1 MTSAEEPFVRLP
13 SFSFLGGTGMPRIE
27 KLPQSVVNRIAAGE
41 VVERPASVVKELL
54 ENALDSGP
62 TRIDVELEQGGIAL
76 VRIVDDGCGIPPAEL
91 PLAVAAHATSK
102 LRTAEDLDQIGTLG
116 FRGEA
121 LASIGEVSRLTL
133 RSRQRGAAG
142 NAITVDGGREGEVV
156 PDGCAVGTTVEVR
169 QLFGNVPARRAFL
182 RAAQT
187 EWSHASEA
195 FVRTALA
202 HPGVAFSLSH
212 QASAEGKPRRPHD
225 LPAAADWRERI
236 AGVFGHTL
244 ADRLLEIEADD
255 GEIAVSGFVGRPEDD
270 MASGRLQ
277 HLFVAG
283 RPFRDRAILHAVQ
296 EAYRGLLLTGRQP
309 IAFLRF
315 DLPPDAVDV
324 NVHPAKMEVRFR
336 EPARLYRL
344 VLSALRSR
352 FLAGGTGTR
361 LVPPSVASPPSS
373 QRPPEPASTPSFPAW
388 SLPAPSD
395 PAALP
400 EQRPTETAAVTV
412 AGPAAWELDEPTV
425 ETPTPLVASPQ
436 RAVQMHDRY
445 IVVESGEGIEVI
457 DQHALHERV
466 LYERLKAS
474 VASGGLE
481 VQRLLVPERVD
492 LPPAEL
498 EIIQEH
504 TAALG
509 QAGMRIEHFGGQTVI
524 VTSKPALA
532 GNTPAREIV
541 REVLDRLAA
550 AASAGGSPALLIDEV
565 LHGMACK
572 AAIKAGDRL
581 SQAEVDSLVS
591 DRRLVPESHHCPH
604 GRPTSLTLS
613 RRDLDRQ
620 FRRT

>member
-1 MTSAEEPFVRLP
+1 
-13 SFSFLGGTGMPRIE
+13 MPRIE
-27 KLPQSVVNRIAAGE
+27 KLPPSVVNRIAAGE

-54 ENALDSGP
+54 ENALDAGP
-62 TRIDVELEQGGIAL
+62 TRIDVELEQGGVAL
-76 VRIVDDGCGIPPAEL
+76 VRVVDDGCGIAPEEL
-91 PLAVAAHATSK
+91 SLAVAAHATSK
-102 LRTAEDLDQIGTLG
+102 LRTADDLDRIGTLG

-121 LASIGEVSRLTL
+121 LASIGEVARLTL
-133 RSRQRGAAG
+133 RSRQAQAAGAAL
-142 NAITVDGGREGEVV
+142 TVDGGRVGEVI

-182 RAAQT
+182 RAPQT

-195 FVRTALA
+195 FVRTALG
-202 HPGVAFSLSH
+202 HPGIAFTLAH
-212 QASAEGKPRRPHD
+212 QPSATARPRQVHD
-225 LPAAADWRERI
+225 LPRADAWRDRI
-236 AGVFGHTL
+236 AGLFGHEL
-244 ADRLLEIEADD
+244 ADCLLEIEADD
-255 GEIAVSGFVGRPEDD
+255 GEIGVTGYVGRPEHD

-283 RPFRDRAILHAVQ
+283 RPFRDRSILHAVQ
-296 EAYRGLLLTGRQP
+296 EAYRGLLLSGRQP

-344 VLSALRSR
+344 VLSALRTR
-352 FLAGGTGTR
+352 FLTDGTTTR
-361 LVPPSVASPPSS
+361 LVPPA
-373 QRPPEPASTPSFPAW
+373 A
-388 SLPAPSD
+388 APWA
-395 PAALP
+395 PAAPVFP
-400 EQRPTETAAVTV
+400 EWTTPRAGQRLDDQPSRTVDQAGHAVGEPWTGGLRAGAAV
-412 AGPAAWELDEPTV
+412 AERPAAWEAEDAAPAAAADAE
-425 ETPTPLVASPQ
+425 

-445 IVVESGEGIEVI
+445 IVVESGDGIEVI

-474 VASGGLE
+474 VAAGGLE
-481 VQRLLVPERVD
+481 VQPLLVPERVE

-498 EIIQEH
+498 ELVQEH
-504 TAALG
+504 AAALER
-509 QAGMRIEHFGGQTVI
+509 AGMRVEPFGGATVI

-532 GNTPAREIV
+532 GDAPARELV

-550 AASAGGSPALLIDEV
+550 AASAGGTVGLLVDEV
-565 LHGMACK
+565 LHGLACK

-581 SQAEVDSLVS
+581 SQAEVDSLVR
-591 DRRLVPESHHCPH
+591 DRRLVPAAHHCPH

>member
-1 MTSAEEPFVRLP
+1 
-13 SFSFLGGTGMPRIE
+13 MPRIE

-54 ENALDSGP
+54 ENALDAGP
-62 TRIDVELEQGGIAL
+62 TRIDVELEQGGVAL
-76 VRIVDDGCGIPPAEL
+76 VRVVDDGCGIAAEEL
-91 PLAVAAHATSK
+91 SLAVAAHATSK
-102 LRTAEDLDQIGTLG
+102 LRTADDLDRIGTLG

-121 LASIGEVSRLTL
+121 LASIGEVARLTI
-133 RSRQRGAAG
+133 RSRQAGQAGATL
-142 NAITVDGGREGEVV
+142 TVDGGRVGEVM
-156 PDGCAVGTTVEVR
+156 PDGCAVGTAVEVR

-195 FVRTALA
+195 FVRTALG
-202 HPGVAFSLSH
+202 HPGIAFTLAH
-212 QASAEGKPRRPHD
+212 QPSASARPRRVHD
-225 LPAAADWRERI
+225 LPTAASWRERI
-236 AGVFGHTL
+236 AGLFGHAL
-244 ADRLLEIEADD
+244 ADGLLEIEADD
-255 GEIAVSGFVGRPEDD
+255 GEIGVTGYVGRPEHD

-283 RPFRDRAILHAVQ
+283 RPFRDRSILHAVQ
-296 EAYRGLLLTGRQP
+296 EAYRGLLLSGRQP

-344 VLSALRSR
+344 VLSALRTR
-352 FLAGGTGTR
+352 FLTDGTTTR
-361 LVPPSVASPPSS
+361 LVPPPV
-373 QRPPEPASTPSFPAW
+373 
-388 SLPAPSD
+388 SLPAPASEPFSEWSRPD
-395 PAALP
+395 GDQRTERQPVRHEQQAFAEPWAAGVPAG
-400 EQRPTETAAVTV
+400 AAV
-412 AGPAAWELDEPTV
+412 ARRPAAWEAEDAMPA
-425 ETPTPLVASPQ
+425 VAGDAE

-445 IVVESGEGIEVI
+445 IVVESRDGIEVI

-474 VASGGLE
+474 VAAGGLE
-481 VQRLLVPERVD
+481 VQPLLVPEKVD
-492 LPPAEL
+492 LPPTEL
-498 EIIQEH
+498 ELVQEH
-504 TAALG
+504 AAALER
-509 QAGMRIEHFGGQTVI
+509 AGMRVEPFGGATVI
-524 VTSKPALA
+524 VTSKPVLA
-532 GNTPAREIV
+532 GAAPASELI
-541 REVLDRLAA
+541 REVLERLAA
-550 AASAGGSPALLIDEV
+550 AAAGGTPAGLLVDEV
-565 LHGMACK
+565 LHGLACK
-572 AAIKAGDRL
+572 AAIKAGDPL
-581 SQAEVDSLVS
+581 SQAEVNALVH

>member
-1 MTSAEEPFVRLP
+1 
-13 SFSFLGGTGMPRIE
+13 MPRIE
-27 KLPQSVVNRIAAGE
+27 KLSPSVVNRIAAGE

-54 ENALDSGP
+54 ENSLDAGP
-62 TRIDVELEQGGIAL
+62 SRIDVELEQGGIAL
-76 VRIVDDGCGIPPAEL
+76 VRIVDDGFGIPADEL
-91 PLAVAAHATSK
+91 PLAVTAHATSK
-102 LRTAEDLDQIGTLG
+102 LRTAEDLDRIGTLG

-121 LASIGEVSRLTL
+121 LASIGEVARLTL
-133 RSRQRGAAG
+133 RSRPPGQTGA
-142 NAITVDGGREGEVV
+142 AITVDGGRMGEVM
-156 PDGCAVGTTVEVR
+156 PDGCAVGTSIEVR

-187 EWSHASEA
+187 EWSHAAEA

-212 QASAEGKPRRPHD
+212 QPSATGTARRVHD
-225 LPAAADWRERI
+225 LPPASIWRGRI
-236 AGVFGHTL
+236 ADLFGHDL
-244 ADRLLEIEADD
+244 AERLLEVEADD
-255 GEIAVSGFVGRPEDD
+255 GEIAVSGYVGRPEDD

-283 RPFRDRAILHAVQ
+283 RPFRDRSILHAVQ
-296 EAYRGLLLTGRQP
+296 EAYRGLLLSGRQP

-315 DLPPDAVDV
+315 DLPADAVDV

-336 EPARLYRL
+336 EPSRLYRL

-361 LVPPSVASPPSS
+361 LVPPLPAAEPASGTI
-373 QRPPEPASTPSFPAW
+373 RPEPLLPFSGWNHPEGRGAITSAPEPARWPSHTLPAASDTKAAPAW
-388 SLPAPSD
+388 EVD
-395 PAALP
+395 D
-400 EQRPTETAAVTV
+400 RPT
-412 AGPAAWELDEPTV
+412 P
-425 ETPTPLVASPQ
+425 PLRGE

-445 IVVESGEGIEVI
+445 IVVESDAGIEVI

-466 LYERLKAS
+466 LYERFRAS
-474 VASGGLE
+474 VATGGLE
-481 VQRLLVPERVD
+481 VQPLLVPERLE
-492 LPPAEL
+492 LPPADLEL
-498 EIIQEH
+498 VREH
-504 TAALG
+504 AQTLT
-509 QAGMRIEHFGGQTVI
+509 QAGMRVEPFGGATVI

-532 GNTPAREIV
+532 GSAPAAEIV

-550 AASAGGSPALLIDEV
+550 AAATGGSPALLIDEV

-572 AAIKAGDRL
+572 AAIKAGDPL
-581 SQAEVDSLVS
+581 SQPEVDALVR
-591 DRRLVPESHHCPH
+591 DRRVVPEAHHCPH

-613 RRDLDRQ
+613 RQDLDRQ